1 MVVPYSA
8 GGPTDV
14 VARMLAIPMG
24 KSLGQTVIVENT
36 VGAGGTIA
44 PTRVAKAA
52 PNGYTILIHHMGMAT
67 APALYKKLNYDPL
80 KDFEYIGQVLDVPMT
95 LLSRKDFPAST
106 YPELLAYVK
115 ANKDKVT
122 LANAGVGAV
131 SQLCGLL
138 FMNQIGVQLTT
149 VPYKGAGPALND
161 LMGGQVDLLC
171 DQTTQTAPVIKDG
184 NRVKVFGVTTPKRLS
199 SMPNIPTLD
208 EQGLKGFDVRVW
220 HGVYAPKGTPPA
232 VIEKLNVALRAALQD
247 DMVKHRL
254 AELSSEIVPLE
265 KQTSGKPAHAPRGGG
280 GEVGQGDPCGRRAGG
295 LRFSLGRARSA
306 SAAFRRKAGA
316 VAARTGPCS
325 GAVGIAVLDGPARR
339 GGALRQPRTRAPAHR
354 RKGCPKARPRRSRR
368 CPMSR
373 DGSRGCGLR

>member
-1 MVVPYSA
+1 MKEATATKKTWKFKTALLAASVGVGLLAAQSPAAAQAAWPDKPIVMVVPYSA

-44 PTRVAKAA
+44 PSRVARAA

-80 KDFEYIGQVLDVPMT
+80 KDFEYVGQVLDVPMT
-95 LLSRKDFPAST
+95 LLSRKDFPANN
-106 YPELLAYVK
+106 YQELLAYVK

-208 EQGLKGFDVRVW
+208 EQGLKGFDVKVW
-220 HGVYAPKGTPPA
+220 HGIYAPKGTPPA
-232 VIEKLNVALRAALQD
+232 VIEKLNVALRAGLQD
-247 DMVKHRL
+247 EMVKYRL
-254 AELSSEIVPLE
+254 AELSSEIVPLD
-265 KQTSGKPAHAPRGGG
+265 KQTPESLKAHLTAEVEKWGK
-280 GEVGQGDPCGRRAGG
+280 VIRA
-295 LRFSLGRARSA
+295 
-306 SAAFRRKAGA
+306 AGVQA
-316 VAARTGPCS
+316 
-325 GAVGIAVLDGPARR
+325 D
-339 GGALRQPRTRAPAHR
+339 
-354 RKGCPKARPRRSRR
+354 
-368 CPMSR
+368 
-373 DGSRGCGLR
+373 